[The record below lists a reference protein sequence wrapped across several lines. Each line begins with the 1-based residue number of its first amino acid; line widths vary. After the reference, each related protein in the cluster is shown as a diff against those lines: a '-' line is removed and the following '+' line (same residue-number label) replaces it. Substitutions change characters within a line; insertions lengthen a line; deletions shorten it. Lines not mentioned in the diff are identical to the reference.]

1 MLGVVK
7 GYYDGQKIV
16 IDNDDR
22 KRLVSGQ
29 ELIITYY
36 TNTTQGTSKRLKRLD
51 FLKQMDS
58 VRPSG
63 RSSAEIDEMIGSL
76 RDDRI

>member
-7 GYYDGQKIV
+7 GYYDGHKVV
-16 IDNDDR
+16 IDNDEQ
-22 KRLVSGQ
+22 KRLVPGQ

-36 TNTTQGTSKRLKRLD
+36 TNTTPDTSKRLKRLD

-63 RSSAEIDEMIGSL
+63 KSSAEIDEMIGSL
-76 RDDRI
+76 RDDRV

>member
-7 GYYDGQKIV
+7 GYYDGHKVV
-16 IDNDDR
+16 IDNDEQ
-22 KRLVSGQ
+22 KRLVPGQ

-36 TNTTQGTSKRLKRLD
+36 TNTTPDTSKRLKRLD
-51 FLKQMDS
+51 FLKQMDF

-76 RDDRI
+76 RDDRV